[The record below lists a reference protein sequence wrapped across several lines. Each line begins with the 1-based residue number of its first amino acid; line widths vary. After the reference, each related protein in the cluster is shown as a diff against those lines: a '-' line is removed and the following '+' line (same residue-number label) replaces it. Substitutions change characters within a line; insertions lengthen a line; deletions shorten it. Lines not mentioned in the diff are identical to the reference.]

1 MTVKNN
7 TEFDVDTLVARSD
20 DLARLVNEGYDIEVR
35 GDNLLVHHVPYVTSA
50 GEVEHCILCSELTTN
65 GERTIRPGRHE
76 VWVIGDIPHDH
87 QGNKLSIVIE
97 EGQIDVG
104 GGLTASCRM
113 SGKLHNEHPDDYY
126 IKVSHSVRVLGQYA
140 RGISPGVTHTMH
152 RLVSTL

>member
-1 MTVKNN
+1 M
-7 TEFDVDTLVARSD
+7 TLVARSD

-113 SGKLHNEHPDDYY
+113 SRQAPQRASGRLLHQGLALRTGARP
-126 IKVSHSVRVLGQYA
+126 VRTWHLA
-140 RGISPGVTHTMH
+140 RRDPH
-152 RLVSTL
+152 RCTAS